1 MMTAGEQCL
10 LDAAARGET
19 PAVVLPTGTTVDVG
33 QWFRNG
39 RVWIACFAGR
49 VAVFAAG
56 KRPHTEEIP
65 VAELG
70 KSFYNFLTGE
80 LALAPAPA
88 AKVCRL
94 KLAPLAANK
103 VLEQINRKEVSHA

>member
-1 MMTAGEQCL
+1 MTTGEQRL
-10 LDAAARGET
+10 LATVTRGE
-19 PAVVLPTGTTVDVG
+19 PLLVVLETGTTVDVG

-49 VAVFAAG
+49 VAVFADG
-56 KRPHTEEIP
+56 KRPYVEEIP

-80 LALAPAPA
+80 LALAPAPVA
-88 AKVCRL
+88 RLRRL
-94 KLAPLAANK
+94 KFAPVAANK
-103 VLEQINRKEVSHA
+103 ILEQINRKDVSHD